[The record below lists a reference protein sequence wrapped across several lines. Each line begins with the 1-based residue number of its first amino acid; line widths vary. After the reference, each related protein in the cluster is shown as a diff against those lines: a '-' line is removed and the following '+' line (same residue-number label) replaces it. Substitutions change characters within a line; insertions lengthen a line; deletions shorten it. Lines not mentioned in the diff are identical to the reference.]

1 MVAVARLVG
10 GVCALMSATSNGRWY
25 HADLVLL
32 FSEAGSEL
40 KPAKNGKT
48 YKGGHP
54 YQHDSQ
60 SGTCLVAWPEEGRWW
75 CSSCKAS
82 GDAADLL
89 VDVGKAPDRQEAER
103 ILTERFGPPYT
114 KERPPYR
121 QRQRP
126 TRYRVLWGQAA
137 VLLSLGQMVG
147 VDGETLGN
155 RRQGYCCLL
164 CHGNLKA
171 TVYRGQRD
179 SSKSSSRDR

>member
-114 KERPPYR
+114 KERPPL
-121 QRQRP
+121 P
-126 TRYRVLWGQAA
+126 TTATPNALSSLMGTGCGIAFLGANGWCGRGNAGKSTTR
-137 VLLSLGQMVG
+137 VLLSLMP
-147 VDGETLGN
+147 
-155 RRQGYCCLL
+155 R
-164 CHGNLKA
+164 
-171 TVYRGQRD
+171 
-179 SSKSSSRDR
+179 